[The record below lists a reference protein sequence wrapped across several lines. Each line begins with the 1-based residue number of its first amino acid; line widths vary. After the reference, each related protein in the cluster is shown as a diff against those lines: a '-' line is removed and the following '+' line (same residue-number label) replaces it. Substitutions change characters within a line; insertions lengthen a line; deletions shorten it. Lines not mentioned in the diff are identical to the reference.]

1 MSAVAATVVF
11 RGGPELVLDVKGRL
25 TVPTRWRD
33 QLMDSVQGRLV
44 ITKTVEGGLA
54 LYPANVWQTIEA
66 TVLALPA
73 ENDAWRR
80 FVLGNASDVDI
91 DSGSRVLIPPEL
103 RAWAGMEKDVKFMGM
118 GAHFELWD
126 KTRHDAREA
135 LTLAQGRPEVLRN
148 LVVR

>member
-1 MSAVAATVVF
+1 MAAGVF
-11 RGGPELVLDVKGRL
+11 RGGPELALDVKGRL

-33 QLMDSVQGRLV
+33 QLMESVQGHLIV
-44 ITKTVEGGLA
+44 TKTVEGGLA
-54 LYPANVWQTIEA
+54 LYPANVWETVQA

-80 FVLGNASDVDI
+80 FVLGNASDVEI

-103 RAWAGMEKDVKFMGM
+103 RAWAGMEKDVKLMGM